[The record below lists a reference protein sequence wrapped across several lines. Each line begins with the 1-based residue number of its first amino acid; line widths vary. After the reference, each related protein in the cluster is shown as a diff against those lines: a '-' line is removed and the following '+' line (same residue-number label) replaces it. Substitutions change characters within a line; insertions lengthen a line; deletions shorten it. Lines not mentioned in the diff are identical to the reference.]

1 MVTAERDVLPLLGK
15 SMDAVAALHWLPSE
29 HDEYVGED
37 ATIWSY
43 QSLGLELSFGN
54 EDGRLQTIFLHS
66 AGHNDFS
73 GFTPPLP
80 LGIVFENDPADI
92 HALLGEPSVS
102 GGGGGRPS
110 HPGEAGPNV
119 EHLSVRRIRAPRSV
133 LASSGPRGTRHRHAP
148 GHRAAGGHQALTKWI
163 TMPALGMHQFRVSL
177 ALRVQTATTRIRSC
191 YSVKKR
197 PSRYP

>member
-15 SMDAVAALHWLPSE
+15 SMDDVAALHWLPSE

-37 ATIWSY
+37 ATFWSY

-66 AGHNDFS
+66 AGHNEFS

-102 GGGGGRPS
+102 GGGGDVQVIPGRPVPTWS
-110 HPGEAGPNV
+110 IYRFGAYVLHVQYSPARDHV
-119 EHLSVRRIRAPRSV
+119 ELVTVMRPDIAPPV
-133 LASSGPRGTRHRHAP
+133 GTKH
-148 GHRAAGGHQALTKWI
+148 
-163 TMPALGMHQFRVSL
+163 
-177 ALRVQTATTRIRSC
+177 
-191 YSVKKR
+191 
-197 PSRYP
+197 